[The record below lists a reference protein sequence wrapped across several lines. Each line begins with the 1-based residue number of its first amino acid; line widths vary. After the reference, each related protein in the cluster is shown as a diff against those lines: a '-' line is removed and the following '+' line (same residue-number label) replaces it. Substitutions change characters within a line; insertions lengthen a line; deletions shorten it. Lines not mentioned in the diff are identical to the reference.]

1 MPRPMGHLRI
11 LLSSR
16 VLLDLEAADTIFR
29 EKGLGHYNDY
39 MRCRGDYK
47 KDFNEAAGGRLLRKG
62 PMWDFAVAA
71 LALNKG
77 QKDPLVEI
85 GLMCKDEASS
95 ALPIFR
101 SLDLGGLD
109 TIDYRVA
116 TAGQALGEE
125 YHQAFGTDLLL
136 TRNDADAQ
144 IAVDMGLAAS
154 RIYTRPDGFNYQR
167 REGPI
172 RIWVDGDAVAFG
184 SSSEVRYRVE
194 GLNIYRELEKKDFAK
209 SIEPGPFTKVLAKIS
224 QINERFAPED
234 RPFKITL
241 LTARGGD
248 SAARVFTIAESH
260 GINFNGGMHFLG
272 GTSKAN
278 ELRAH
283 RPDLF
288 VDDQMVHLTESA
300 EFCPVGQVA
309 YAKGEAMH
317 KYQAE
322 VKAADALKKQAPQP

>member
-1 MPRPMGHLRI
+1 MGQLRI

-16 VLLDLEAADTIFR
+16 VLLDLEEADQVFK
-29 EKGLGHYNDY
+29 EKGVGHYNDF

-62 PMWDFAVAA
+62 PLWDFAAAA
-71 LALNKG
+71 LALNNG
-77 QKDPLVEI
+77 QKDPLIEI
-85 GLMCKDEASS
+85 GMICKDEASS

-101 SLDLGGLD
+101 ALDLGGLD
-109 TIDYRVA
+109 HINYRVA
-116 TAGQALGEE
+116 TASQPISED

-136 TRNDADAQ
+136 TRNAQDAQ
-144 IAVDMGLAAS
+144 IAVDLGLAAS
-154 RIYTRPDGFNYQR
+154 SIYTKPDGFNYQR
-167 REGPI
+167 REGPL

-224 QINERFAPED
+224 QINEKFAPEE

-317 KYQAE
+317 QYQTE
-322 VKAADALKKQAPQP
+322 VKAAEALKKQGPQPS

>member
-1 MPRPMGHLRI
+1 MARPMGKLRI

-16 VLLDLEAADTIFR
+16 VLLDLEEADRIYQ
-29 EKGLGHYNDY
+29 EKGVGHYNDF

-47 KDFNEAAGGRLLRKG
+47 KDFNKAAGGRLLRKG
-62 PMWDFAVAA
+62 PLWDFAVAA
-71 LALNKG
+71 LALNQG
-77 QKDPLVEI
+77 QKEPLVEI
-85 GLMCKDEASS
+85 GLISKDEASS
-95 ALPIFR
+95 ALPIYR
-101 SLDLGGLD
+101 TLDIGGLD
-109 TIDYRVA
+109 QINYRVA
-116 TAGQALGEE
+116 TASQPISEE
-125 YHQAFGTDLLL
+125 YHAAFGTDLLL
-136 TRNDADAQ
+136 TRNPKDAQ
-144 IAVDMGLAAS
+144 TAVDLGLAAAT
-154 RIYTRPDGFNYQR
+154 IYTRPDGFDYNR
-167 REGPI
+167 REGPL

-224 QINERFAPED
+224 QINEGFIPGE
-234 RPFKITL
+234 RPFRITL

-260 GINFNGGMHFLG
+260 GIDFNGGLHFLG
-272 GTSKAN
+272 GASKAN
-278 ELRAH
+278 ELGAH

-288 VDDQMVHLTESA
+288 VDDQMVHLVDSA
-300 EFCPVGQVA
+300 GFCPVGQVA

-322 VKAADALKKQAPQP
+322 IKAAEALKKQAPQP